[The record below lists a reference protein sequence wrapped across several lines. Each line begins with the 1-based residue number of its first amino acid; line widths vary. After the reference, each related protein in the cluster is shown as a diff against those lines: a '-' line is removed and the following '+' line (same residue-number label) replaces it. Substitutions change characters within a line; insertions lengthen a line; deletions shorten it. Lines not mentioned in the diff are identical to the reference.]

1 MSKIT
6 KITSQ
11 ESFDELTSTGSKQAV
26 LYFTMLNSDH
36 AETKKILSE
45 IYSKFEDF
53 VEKST
58 SETKFG
64 VLDLDDQDELAKVL
78 KCSALSSFHGY
89 VNQKVVSKTGQTR
102 EIKDLEEMISE
113 MAAPENILP
122 YKATSQEDFDA
133 ILKNN
138 EFVVVDFTAT
148 WCGPCQGFAPKFKA
162 MAKKQRESG
171 KNVLGTEKL
180 VKFIKVEQTENKEI
194 MEKAGVSCYPSF
206 YLYKNGE
213 KVDKLEGAD
222 EEGLKLKIKTMID
235 PEFVEV
241 HYAEHAETMDDLNK
255 HLEENDVVFLDF
267 TATWC
272 PPCKMIG
279 PIFEELAESH
289 KDKSG
294 VKFLKI
300 DVDANEEASAKYKV
314 RSMPTFKVFK
324 AGKEVEEDGF
334 GGASVAKLNAMV
346 EKYTKDL

>member
-11 ESFDELTSTGSKQAV
+11 ESWDELNSNSNTV
-26 LYFTMLNSDH
+26 LYFTILDSDH
-36 AETKKILSE
+36 AETKKILLE
-45 IYSKFEDF
+45 IYSKYEDF
-53 VEKST
+53 AEKST
-58 SETKFG
+58 SDTKFG
-64 VLDLDDQDELAKVL
+64 VIDLEDNEDLAKVL
-78 KCSALSSFHGY
+78 KCGALSSFHGY
-89 VNQKVVSKTGQTR
+89 INQKLVSKTGQTR
-102 EIKDLEEMISE
+102 EIKDLEEMMSE
-113 MAAPENILP
+113 LASPENILP
-122 YKATSQEDFDA
+122 HKATSQEEFDE
-133 ILKNN
+133 ILKSN
-138 EFVVVDFTAT
+138 EFVVVDFTAS

-162 MAKKQRESG
+162 MAKKQRDSG
-171 KNVLGTEKL
+171 KNVLGTDKL

-222 EEGLKLKIKTMID
+222 EDGLKLKIKTMIN
-235 PEFVEV
+235 PEYVEV
-241 HYAEHAETMDDLNK
+241 HYAEHSETMEDLNK
-255 HLEENDVVFLDF
+255 HLAVNDVVFLDF

-279 PIFEELAESH
+279 PIFEELAESC
-289 KDKSG
+289 KDKAG

-300 DVDANEEASAKYKV
+300 DVDANEEASAKFKV

-324 AGKEVEEDGF
+324 AGQEVEEDGF
-334 GGASVAKLNAMV
+334 GGASVEKLKALV